1 LQDKK
6 WQSLNEQTNDPS
18 AYMELDL
25 GEPKTNADAGDNQA
39 SVIVRNIPPYDLTAD
54 TSEKAYL
61 LDEII
66 PKNIRSHLL
75 EILGHLESG
84 EFPSKGYGKFVSN
97 RVHKL
102 ENLQV
107 GNYSFHDPFLFYL
120 FVRFQFSCSHMCI
133 NLFRT
138 RNLILLSFKNLKTL
152 RTFLNWF
159 SFVCNFYLLL
169 KVTDT

>member
-25 GEPKTNADAGDNQA
+25 GELKTNADASDNQA
-39 SVIVRNIPPYDLTAD
+39 PVIVRNIPPYDLTAD

-84 EFPSKGYGKFVSN
+84 EFSSKGYGKFVTN

-107 GNYSFHDPFLFYL
+107 RNFSFHDPFHFT
-120 FVRFQFSCSHMCI
+120 C
-133 NLFRT
+133 
-138 RNLILLSFKNLKTL
+138 LSV
-152 RTFLNWF
+152 F
-159 SFVCNFYLLL
+159 SFHVLTCVSTCLGQEI
-169 KVTDT
+169 